1 MSRTISTRFAI
12 DGEAEYKAKLKSIN
26 AELALHK
33 SELEKVQAQYK
44 NSANSLEA
52 LSAKQSALRGQLE
65 ALTRKHDEQAAALE
79 AARHAQREYAKQ
91 AEELRAELDK
101 MKSSSTATAEE
112 QEKLARDLAAAE
124 ENMRKAENAALGY
137 QKQINRTERD
147 QYKLGD
153 ELKRTDQYLEE
164 ARASADGCA
173 HSIDQY
179 GKEVKEAGESSQEFA
194 QGAQQSAAGIE
205 QLSKLLTAAGVAM
218 AVKEIAGALNEC
230 VDTFAAFEA
239 QMSTVQAISG
249 ASGGQME
256 QLGEKAREMG
266 ATTAFTAAEAGQAL
280 EYMAMAGW
288 KTEDMLGGLEGIM
301 NLASASGEDLASTSD
316 IVTDALTAFGLTAQD
331 SARFAD
337 VLAAASSNANTNV
350 GLMGETF
357 RYAAPVAG
365 ALGYSIEDTALA
377 IGLMAN
383 SGIKGSQAG
392 SALRAALTNLAK
404 PSDTV
409 AGYMEQLGVSLTDS
423 SGAVR
428 SLSELMELL
437 RERFAGLTD
446 AQQAEYAAGLAGK
459 EAMSGLLAIVNA
471 SETDYQKLAEA
482 INTCS
487 GSAQKMSDIKLDNF
501 AGQMTL
507 LGSAADGLKLAVGQQ
522 LTPALTDLAEAGTD
536 VLTWATDFVDGH
548 PEVVAGMSAL
558 AAATGVLTVGVGALA
573 AAHVAQAHA
582 AEIAAAKTAILNTVT
597 SANPFI
603 LAATAAAALVAALG
617 AYVAVTEGSSD
628 STKKFTAGLK
638 ESKAAY
644 DDLMVSMGEEQA
656 DAAALADALD
666 GLLAVEGKSAAQKA
680 AIKGLV
686 DDLNEAVPGLSLVY
700 DEEKDSLEGLTAA
713 ELAEALAMAQAQEK
727 YEAQADR
734 LKELYVEQA
743 EIAQRLGEAKDGLAE
758 AETRCAGDV
767 EQAASSYGAM
777 AGQQQSAEAA
787 TAGLR
792 GTVDELTAAQADNAA
807 QIAELEAATAAYAE
821 TQGAAAQGH
830 GEMAAAVEV
839 LRDQMAA
846 LQQSYVEAKEKAV
859 ESLERQMGLFNEMDG
874 KAKTSVE
881 ELIKT
886 LSDQAQYMD
895 DYAANIQKAMEMGVD
910 EGLVKKLSDGSQES
924 AQILDAIVKGGAE
937 DITALNAEFARVE
950 EGKDQ
955 FSSVMAELELDFSSE
970 MGKINKKLDDAVQKM
985 NHYEEAYKAGQ
996 NNAQGLIDGMESRME
1011 QLKAKAREMAKSAL
1025 AAYKL
1030 ASDQHSPSKKFA
1042 QAGRYDIQGI
1052 IQGAE
1057 QEKQNLAAAYEDAAQ
1072 TALDAMR
1079 RHLPSSLEEPKQG
1092 ADVERHLSAIT
1103 AAAVNAIADSAAS
1116 GSGAPIVIN
1125 LMMPDGA
1132 VVASHYFDPLAKYAA
1147 ANGTPILN
1155 QPR

>member
-12 DGEAEYKAKLKSIN
+12 DGEAKYKAKLKSIN

-179 GKEVKEAGESSQEFA
+179 GKEVKEAGKSAGEFA
-194 QGAQQSAAGIE
+194 EGTEKSKVGIE
-205 QLSKLLTAAGVAM
+205 QLAAALAAAGVAKT
-218 AVKEIAGALNEC
+218 VKEITDELLACAAAAGSFETAMAKVATLAGPENLESMKAQLVGLSNETGVAVGSLAEAAYQAMSAGVDAADAVVFVSTATKTSVAGFTDSATAVDVLTTALNAYKLEGSEAGR
-230 VDTFAAFEA
+230 VASMLVKTQDEGKTSVGELAQNMGRIIPVAAA
-239 QMSTVQAISG
+239 YNVS
-249 ASGGQME
+249 
-256 QLGEKAREMG
+256 LGNLTTAYALLTKNG
-266 ATTAFTAAEAGQAL
+266 TNTNIATTNLSAMLTELSKSGSRVADVLQQQTGKSFAELMESGQTLGGIMGILSDSVDGDATAFSNLWSSTTAGQA
-280 EYMAMAGW
+280 
-288 KTEDMLGGLEGIM
+288 
-301 NLASASGEDLASTSD
+301 
-316 IVTDALTAFGLTAQD
+316 ALSL
-331 SARFAD
+331 
-337 VLAAASSNANTNV
+337 L
-350 GLMGETF
+350 
-357 RYAAPVAG
+357 
-365 ALGYSIEDTALA
+365 
-377 IGLMAN
+377 N
-383 SGIKGSQAG
+383 SGAEEFN
-392 SALRAALTNLAK
+392 RTLA
-404 PSDTV
+404 V
-409 AGYMEQLGVSLTDS
+409 MENS
-423 SGAVR
+423 SGAV
-428 SLSELMELL
+428 EQNFQTMADTTE
-437 RERFAGLTD
+437 F
-446 AQQAEYAAGLAGK
+446 AQQRMANAAENLRIAIGDQLNPALENLYAAG
-459 EAMSGLLAIVNA
+459 
-471 SETDYQKLAEA
+471 
-482 INTCS
+482 
-487 GSAQKMSDIKLDNF
+487 
-501 AGQMTL
+501 
-507 LGSAADGLKLAVGQQ
+507 ADAF
-522 LTPALTDLAEAGTD
+522 
-536 VLTWATDFVDGH
+536 TWATDFVEEN
-548 PEVVAGMSAL
+548 PWVVAAITGVTVALGALTVGTAAL
-558 AAATGVLTVGVGALA
+558 AAANAPAVITAIKGALD
-573 AAHVAQAHA
+573 
-582 AEIAAAKTAILNTVT
+582 LL
-597 SANPFI
+597 SANPVI
-603 LAATAAAALVAALG
+603 LVTAALVGLG
-617 AYVAVTEGSSD
+617 AAVGVWVSSVGD
-628 STKKFTAGLK
+628 AESSTHAFTKSLQ

-644 DDLMVSMGEEQA
+644 DDLMASMGEEQA

-792 GTVDELTAAQADNAA
+792 GTVDALTAAQADNAA